1 MNKKKCKEDLEISI
15 SDFIKICKKEKFKIL
30 FGALF
35 FGLICSV
42 YVLMTPV
49 QYIVKG
55 TFKEKAKSSSGM
67 SQPLSAANLFSPGS
81 IMGNTSYNETISL
94 MKSRNLLER
103 VIKQL
108 NLQASIHKNTLNFPF
123 LKTIQENLK
132 VEYAYFKNIF
142 SPILEDVDP
151 ILEAADIR
159 YNGEDLKV
167 FKIKFLNEDSFL
179 VSENNKEIGKG
190 NLDHLFSNDNYSFKI
205 KKNIPQSLKGNE
217 FVLSLLPFQVIT
229 DLVSKQLIIESDQID
244 KHLLNIKYLNRD
256 RNTAVKFVNTLMS
269 VYQEY
274 LREEQSR
281 IAGEQITYL
290 QQRQDE
296 MGNKLKDMMEVYAQ
310 SLSSDMSTIGFS
322 DSDRAM
328 EFLAEIQ
335 NRYKN
340 KLLEIDFELKR
351 LQNAQKEGYAYYE
364 SYTTRG
370 DSLVINKLLNEIRE
384 LKQYR
389 DTIDLG
395 LRNFPEDNSLE
406 TTVLFEEQLKHFDEL
421 KEFQEETQ
429 NIIASLEKNET
440 PQAPVRLAEST
451 KYIAKNWHEALI
463 DKKQAYNEAP
473 QDLKA
478 EKLEDLNSCRNH
490 YITYLQNLK
499 NFFNL
504 HEKMLEECLEHRQGQ
519 QQEFQGID
527 VMSARDLY
535 VKLKLQLSEVET
547 QIRQHQFI
555 VDQMQDS
562 NFEYSSLSQVLLD
575 PVSEELIIGTTRKSL
590 SLKDESNRSAKEQE
604 RLQSEIFLHKSFLL
618 THLKQMIELLRLKQ
632 MALKEKITLLQTET
646 LSVAQQQI
654 SILEKHIQDY
664 IAIRLKDLI
673 QERSIIE
680 QYQHDLKKEMVD
692 LPNKWVAEKLIDLQ
706 MNMNKNM
713 VEDVTAFVESK
724 NISNN
729 LEMIQSA
736 PVDLAVPPIHPKRPR
751 LLMFAII
758 GTVLGALFSLTFFVF
773 KGLYNGFYSSKDN
786 LKLLHQH
793 VSGSLSKKCNN
804 SSSACLLDGDLETF
818 RTMMTFLNT
827 PEQTGVGKAVL
838 IIQKEAEDYSAVLG
852 ELLAAKHK
860 KVLIMPTSFDAP
872 AKPEQLPGLLQ
883 YLEKKAEFPKILH
896 DKGLDYLSD
905 GGVCRM
911 GTELL
916 GSAPFSELLQ
926 QLKHKYDYIIATSH
940 ASPASAQAYSILKYF
955 DKIAITLDEEKLT
968 EIKDYFALENVTFIF
983 RE

>member
-1 MNKKKCKEDLEISI
+1 MNKKKCKDDLEISI

-30 FGALF
+30 FAALF
-35 FGLICSV
+35 FGFLCSV

-67 SQPLSAANLFSPGS
+67 SQPLSAANFFSTGS

-103 VIKQL
+103 VIRQL
-108 NLQASIHKNTLNFPF
+108 NLQASIHKNAIDFPF
-123 LKTIQENLK
+123 LKTIRENLK

-142 SPILEDVDP
+142 SPILEDIHP
-151 ILEAADIR
+151 ILEVTDIH
-159 YNGEDLKV
+159 YKDEDLKT
-167 FKIKFLNEDSFL
+167 FKIKFLTEDSFL
-179 VSENNKEIGKG
+179 VSENGKEIGKG
-190 NLDHLFSNDNYSFKI
+190 NLNHPFNKENYSFII
-205 KKNIPQSLKGNE
+205 KKVSPQPIKGNE
-217 FVLSLLPFQVIT
+217 FVLNLFSLQVIT
-229 DLVSKQLIIESDQID
+229 DLVSKQLIIDSDQID

-256 RNTAVKFVNTLMS
+256 RNAAVKFVNTLMS

-274 LREEQSR
+274 LREEQNR

-290 QQRQDE
+290 QERQDE
-296 MGNKLKDMMEVYAQ
+296 MGNKLKNMMEVYAQ

-322 DSDRAM
+322 DSNRAM

-364 SYTTRG
+364 TYTSRG

-395 LRNFPEDNSLE
+395 LRNFPEENNLE
-406 TTVLFEEQLKHFDEL
+406 TAVLFEEQLKHFEEL

-429 NIIASLEKNET
+429 NILASLGKGEI
-440 PQAPVRLAEST
+440 PPSPVRLAESS

-463 DKKQAYNEAP
+463 NKKQAYNDAS

-478 EKLEDLNSCRNH
+478 EKLDDLNSCQNH
-490 YITYLQNLK
+490 YVTYLQNLQ

-504 HEKMLEECLEHRQGQ
+504 HEKMLEECLDHQ
-519 QQEFQGID
+519 QNPQKEFQGID

-535 VKLKLQLSEVET
+535 VQLKLQLSEVET
-547 QIRQHQFI
+547 QICQHQFI
-555 VDQMQDS
+555 VDQMHDS

-590 SLKDESNRSAKEQE
+590 SLKDETNRSAKEQE
-604 RLQSEIFLHKSFLL
+604 RLQSDIYLHKSFLL
-618 THLKQMIELLRLKQ
+618 THLKQMVELLRLKQ
-632 MALKEKITLLQTET
+632 LALKEKITLLQTET

-706 MNMNKNM
+706 MNMNRNM

-729 LEMIQSA
+729 LEMVQSA

-758 GTVLGALFSLTFFVF
+758 GTILGAMFSLTFFVF
-773 KGLYNGFYSSKDN
+773 KGLYNGFNSSKDN
-786 LKLLHQH
+786 LKQLHQH
-793 VSGSLSKKCNN
+793 VSGTLSKKCKNN
-804 SSSACLLDGDLETF
+804 SSSCLLDGDLETL
-818 RTMMTFLNT
+818 RTLMTFLNI
-827 PEQTGVGKAVL
+827 PEQTGIGKTVL
-838 IIQKEAEDYSAVLG
+838 ILEKEAEDYSKVLG
-852 ELLAAKHK
+852 ELLAAKQK
-860 KVLIMPTSFDAP
+860 KVLLMSTSFDAP
-872 AKPEQLPGLLQ
+872 ANPEQLPGLLQ
-883 YLEKKAEFPKILH
+883 YLEKKAEFPK
-896 DKGLDYLSD
+896 
-905 GGVCRM
+905 
-911 GTELL
+911 
-916 GSAPFSELLQ
+916 
-926 QLKHKYDYIIATSH
+926 
-940 ASPASAQAYSILKYF
+940 YSM
-955 DKIAITLDEEKLT
+955 
-968 EIKDYFALENVTFIF
+968 IKVWTIYQMEGFAAWGQSC
-983 RE
+983 